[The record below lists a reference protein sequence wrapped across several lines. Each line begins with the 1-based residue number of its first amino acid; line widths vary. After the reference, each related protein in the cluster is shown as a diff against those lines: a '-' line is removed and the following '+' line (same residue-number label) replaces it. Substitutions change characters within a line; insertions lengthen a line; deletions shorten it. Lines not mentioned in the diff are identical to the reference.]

1 MNPTPGVDWVPAVSV
16 LAVGLVFG
24 ALAVLRLFVVSRRAG
39 RLAPGVPVQVRDLAG
54 KRDTLLRQLRELED
68 TASKRSPEQLA
79 RERYAL
85 ELQTAGVL
93 LALDEREV
101 SDGAR
106 RAPKSASG
114 RSGRAAP
121 PAPDHRAGLRGFLWG
136 TGTATALLLLGLFV
150 YQSAKPRDPGGSV
163 TGEVPMGG
171 RSGGGSGALEAEE
184 ARIQA
189 ALARNPRDVDGR
201 VELVHLYLARQDWI
215 GVWRETTRI
224 LEQSPGH
231 PQALAYQAVVRL
243 GMGQAQTAVGM
254 LEKAV
259 AADPG
264 LIDAYA
270 YLAVG
275 YVRLGRAR
283 DADATIARA
292 SKLFP
297 QRAAELREMLA
308 EQKREAEVAQA
319 SVAPGEADPHSG
331 LGMAA
336 EESSGTPARATK
348 GGRRVAGTVDIEPSL
363 RSTVAPGA
371 VLFIFAR
378 PAGVTGGPPV
388 AVKRLAPTFP
398 VAFEL
403 SEADS
408 MMGQPFPDP
417 LVIEA
422 RLDADGDP
430 TTRSP
435 ADPKARLDGVKSGR
449 TDLRLVL
456 RR

>member
-1 MNPTPGVDWVPAVSV
+1 MNPGSGVDWVPAVSV

-24 ALAVLRLFVVSRRAG
+24 GLAVLRLFIVSRRAG
-39 RLAPGVPVQVRDLAG
+39 RLAPEIPVQIRDLAG

-68 TASKRSPEQLA
+68 TASKRTPEQLA

-85 ELQTAGVL
+85 ELETAGVL
-93 LALDEREV
+93 LVLDEREA

-106 RAPKSASG
+106 RAPKSAAG
-114 RSGRAAP
+114 RSRGEAP
-121 PAPDHRAGLRGFLWG
+121 AAPDHRAGLRGFLWG
-136 TGTATALLLLGLFV
+136 TGTATALLLLGFFV
-150 YQSAKPRDPGGSV
+150 YQSAKPRDQGGSV
-163 TGEVPMGG
+163 TGEVPS
-171 RSGGGSGALEAEE
+171 RSGAGSAALDAEE

-189 ALARNPRDVDGR
+189 ALARNPRDVEGR
-201 VELVHLYLARQDWI
+201 VELVHLYLARQDWM
-215 GVWRETTRI
+215 GVWRETSRI

-259 AADPG
+259 AGDPG

-275 YVRLGRAR
+275 YVRLGRTR

-292 SKLFP
+292 AKLFP

-308 EQKREAEVAQA
+308 EQKREGQLAQA
-319 SVAPGEADPHSG
+319 GVAAGDADPHSG
-331 LGMAA
+331 VSTAA
-336 EESSGTPARATK
+336 EASGGPPARATK

-363 RSTVAPGA
+363 RSTVAPAA
-371 VLFIFAR
+371 VLFVFVR
-378 PAGVTGGPPV
+378 PAGASGGPPV
-388 AVKRLAPTFP
+388 AVKRLPPTFP
-398 VAFEL
+398 AAFEL
-403 SEADS
+403 TEADS

-422 RLDADGDP
+422 RLDSDGDP

-435 ADPKARLDGVKSGR
+435 TDPKARLDGVRAGR
-449 TDLRLVL
+449 TDVRLVL

>member
-1 MNPTPGVDWVPAVSV
+1 
-16 LAVGLVFG
+16 
-24 ALAVLRLFVVSRRAG
+24 
-39 RLAPGVPVQVRDLAG
+39 
-54 KRDTLLRQLRELED
+54 
-68 TASKRSPEQLA
+68 
-79 RERYAL
+79 
-85 ELQTAGVL
+85 
-93 LALDEREV
+93 
-101 SDGAR
+101 
-106 RAPKSASG
+106 
-114 RSGRAAP
+114 
-121 PAPDHRAGLRGFLWG
+121 LRGFLWG